1 MTVIDKFTIIEFAI
15 LITNCLFR
23 CLLQHWQNTFTEF
36 LWFSE
41 KLYFRS
47 PLTGYLFYYC
57 FDLLICI
64 IDTPGEAFCHSLKE
78 AIEDRRKWGKKP
90 RKIQYDGYMQWA
102 LCMTYSFYHHRIHCK
117 TCLSHIRSPLT
128 ILSEHKRNLS
138 HFRQNLRDIALSFLL
153 FHAVQ
158 FLLRLK
164 VQFLWDL
171 PLSLR
176 PILHIR

>member
-1 MTVIDKFTIIEFAI
+1 MKVIDKFTIIEFAI
-15 LITNCLFR
+15 LITNCLFW

-41 KLYFRS
+41 KVYFRS
-47 PLTGYLFYYC
+47 PLAGYLFYYC

-64 IDTPGEAFCHSLKE
+64 IDTPGEAFSHSLKE
-78 AIEDRRKWGKKP
+78 AIEDRRKWGKNQEKYNTTA
-90 RKIQYDGYMQWA
+90 ICSGHCVW
-102 LCMTYSFYHHRIHCK
+102 RIVFIITVFTVKHAF
-117 TCLSHIRSPLT
+117 PLT
-128 ILSEHKRNLS
+128 ILSEYKRNLS
-138 HFRQNLRDIALSFLL
+138 HFRRNLRDIALSFLL

-158 FLLRLK
+158 FLSRLNT
-164 VQFLWDL
+164 QFLWYL